1 MKHLKIFENKINDSY
16 LRNFSKEKDELYNK
30 IKEFI
35 IEEKLITETRNIIS
49 IFDVYLEHLEIDEGK
64 FEDVIIVKVLFKNA
78 YLYSYQYTEDSL
90 IIDNIDS
97 FYLFCDNPLAYKNS
111 KKYNL

>member
-35 IEEKLITETRNIIS
+35 IEEKLITI
-49 IFDVYLEHLEIDEGK
+49 YEIH
-64 FEDVIIVKVLFKNA
+64 
-78 YLYSYQYTEDSL
+78 
-90 IIDNIDS
+90 
-97 FYLFCDNPLAYKNS
+97 
-111 KKYNL
+111 